1 MCLRRT
7 SRSDDESATVPVAP
21 KEGFAAAPTRTI
33 PAPACSAQRTLKLF
47 CYYYMQSYH
56 LYCAT
61 LRTNGHGACASHDR
75 RQPNYQQQQSTATWR
90 PGNPTQCRS
99 SSHVGAW
106 SAIPTNTSAV
116 RTAAGPKPPSH
127 SWDRAPE
134 AMRSSSS
141 ESRHLEAALDTRI
154 PASAQIRRHHRA
166 STREPPSTEPGRVAP
181 SVERVGASPISAD
194 SIAANPVTSAQ

>member
-47 CYYYMQSYH
+47 CYYYMQLYH

-127 SWDRAPE
+127 SWTEPPRRCGRRQASRGISRLRWTPGFPLPRKSGGIIERQLANPRPPNPDALRRASNAWVPP
-134 AMRSSSS
+134 RY
-141 ESRHLEAALDTRI
+141 RLTALRRI
-154 PASAQIRRHHRA
+154 P
-166 STREPPSTEPGRVAP
+166 
-181 SVERVGASPISAD
+181 
-194 SIAANPVTSAQ
+194 